1 MEMAPQI
8 QGNANVFKRAWS
20 SIKGLAEKIV
30 CKLVIGALKNA
41 KKLGKEDPRRIVH
54 SLKVGLAI
62 TLVSLFYYFDFLY
75 EGFGVSA
82 MWAVMTVVVVFEFSV
97 GATLGRGVN
106 RGIATLLGGA
116 LGVASH
122 RLASFAGDKAECIIL
137 GLSVFLIA
145 SMATFV
151 RFFPKLKAR
160 YDYGMLIF
168 ILTFCLIT
176 VSGYRED
183 EVLEMAHKRLSTIL
197 IGGSVTVFICIF
209 ICPNWAGED
218 IHKLIAANIEKLGSF
233 LEVSLIEFLYLF
245 QVNFAKWEPRHG
257 KFRYR
262 QPWDLYLKIG
272 SLTREC
278 AYRIDALNGYL
289 SSEMQTPV
297 EIREKI
303 QESCTKMSSE
313 CSYALKELSIGVKTM
328 NCSLS
333 ADPHIL
339 NAKTASKKLKS
350 SLKSGLW
357 PNTDV
362 IDIIPAATVAS
373 LLIEIVSCTIKIAD
387 SVHELASLSKF
398 KSPDANVL
406 PKEKDQ
412 EKMTRTPSIE
422 ASHRAT
428 FGRGINRGIAT
439 LVGGASAVAAHRLA
453 TSIATYIRL
462 SPKLKARYDY
472 GMLIFILTFCLIT
485 VSGYREDEVIEMA
498 HKRLSTILIGGS
510 VTFFICVFICPNWA
524 GEDFHELIA
533 LNIEKLG
540 IFLEGFG
547 HEYFQTTKEKN
558 QENKASLNGYKS
570 VLTSEL
576 IEETLV
582 NFAKWEPRHVEI
594 RAKIQELC
602 TKMSSECS
610 YALKELSLGI
620 KTMRCTLS
628 ADPHILK
635 AKTAAKK
642 LKSSLNIGLWPETD
656 LIDIIPVA
664 TVASLLIEIVSCT
677 ANIADSVHELASLSK
692 FKTPDA
698 NVSPEEKISRTSS
711 EELHIR
717 ISVE

>member
-1 MEMAPQI
+1 MEMAPEI
-8 QGNANVFKRAWS
+8 EENANFSKRAWS
-20 SIKGLAEKIV
+20 WIKSLAEKIV
-30 CKLVIGALKNA
+30 CKVIGAAKNA
-41 KKLGKEDPRRIVH
+41 KKAVKEDPRRIIH
-54 SLKVGLAI
+54 SLKVGLSI

-82 MWAVMTVVVVFEFSV
+82 MWAVMTVVLVFEFSV
-97 GATLGRGVN
+97 G
-106 RGIATLLGGA
+106 
-116 LGVASH
+116 
-122 RLASFAGDKAECIIL
+122 
-137 GLSVFLIA
+137 
-145 SMATFV
+145 
-151 RFFPKLKAR
+151 
-160 YDYGMLIF
+160 
-168 ILTFCLIT
+168 
-176 VSGYRED
+176 
-183 EVLEMAHKRLSTIL
+183 
-197 IGGSVTVFICIF
+197 
-209 ICPNWAGED
+209 
-218 IHKLIAANIEKLGSF
+218 
-233 LEVSLIEFLYLF
+233 
-245 QVNFAKWEPRHG
+245 
-257 KFRYR
+257 
-262 QPWDLYLKIG
+262 
-272 SLTREC
+272 
-278 AYRIDALNGYL
+278 
-289 SSEMQTPV
+289 
-297 EIREKI
+297 
-303 QESCTKMSSE
+303 
-313 CSYALKELSIGVKTM
+313 
-328 NCSLS
+328 
-333 ADPHIL
+333 
-339 NAKTASKKLKS
+339 
-350 SLKSGLW
+350 
-357 PNTDV
+357 
-362 IDIIPAATVAS
+362 
-373 LLIEIVSCTIKIAD
+373 
-387 SVHELASLSKF
+387 
-398 KSPDANVL
+398 
-406 PKEKDQ
+406 
-412 EKMTRTPSIE
+412 
-422 ASHRAT
+422 AT

-453 TSIATYIRL
+453 SFAGDKECIILGLSVFFIASIATYIRL

-558 QENKASLNGYKS
+558 QENKASLDGYKS

-582 NFAKWEPRHVEI
+582 NFAKWEPRHGKFRYRQPWDQYVKIGSLTRECAYRIDSLNGYINSDMQTPVEI

-642 LKSSLNIGLWPETD
+642 LKSSLNIGLWPDTD

-677 ANIADSVHELASLSK
+677 ANIADSVHELASISK

-698 NVSPEEKISRTSS
+698 NVLPEEKMSRTSS